1 MSLLDPTF
9 NEELEKLNNYAFIVV
24 MVRITVHVSQNVYI
38 PNFVFSEKGVAGT
51 GKSTLGSALARALDV
66 PYVEGD
72 DLHPRSNIEKM
83 SSGHPLTDSD
93 REPWLKL
100 IRTTAEHH
108 MALEVLQS
116 GAKVDTKRGVV
127 ISCSA
132 LKKRYRDVL
141 RGLGG
146 QQLEQQPLAQ
156 EAENDKV
163 VNLSS
168 TQLLES
174 SSSSSPNSILPRSNS
189 TVFVY
194 IEGTR
199 EVLMD
204 RMTKRTG
211 HFMKPS
217 MLDKQL
223 ETLEDPTVHEEEEEG
238 VVVVSMMDSTEDQV
252 RVAQRGLK
260 RVLNMGMEVP

>member
-1 MSLLDPTF
+1 M
-9 NEELEKLNNYAFIVV
+9 IQG
-24 MVRITVHVSQNVYI
+24 VS
-38 PNFVFSEKGVAGT
+38 GT

-100 IRTTAEHH
+100 IRTTAEH
-108 MALEVLQS
+108 MALEVQS
-116 GAKVDTKRGVV
+116 GAQVSTGGNKRGVV

-132 LKKRYRDVL
+132 LKRRYRDVL

-146 QQLEQQPLAQ
+146 QQENSNNVKLSTFDNFQPL
-156 EAENDKV
+156 EF
-163 VNLSS
+163 
-168 TQLLES
+168 
-174 SSSSSPNSILPRSNS
+174 PFSITK

-194 IEGTR
+194 IDGTR
-199 EVLMD
+199 GVLMD
-204 RMTKRTG
+204 RMTKRIG

-223 ETLEDPTVHEEEEEG
+223 EALEKPDHEEG
-238 VVVVSMMDSTEDQV
+238 IIVISMVDSTEDQI
-252 RVAQRGLK
+252 RVAQQGLRK
-260 RVLNMGMEVP
+260 VLNM

>member
-1 MSLLDPTF
+1 MNNQDNMALRDLTF
-9 NEELEKLNNYAFIVV
+9 NEELENLNNYVFMVV
-24 MVRITVHVSQNVYI
+24 MGVS
-38 PNFVFSEKGVAGT
+38 GT

-66 PYVEGD
+66 PFVEGD

-100 IRTTAEHH
+100 IRTTAEH
-108 MALEVLQS
+108 MTIEVQS
-116 GAKVDTKRGVV
+116 GAKVNTGGNSKRGVV

-132 LKKRYRDVL
+132 LKRRYRDIL
-141 RGLGG
+141 RGLG
-146 QQLEQQPLAQ
+146 QQ
-156 EAENDKV
+156 ENSLK
-163 VNLSS
+163 LSTFENS
-168 TQLLES
+168 QLPE
-174 SSSSSPNSILPRSNS
+174 SPNSILK

-199 EVLMD
+199 DVLMD

-223 ETLEDPTVHEEEEEG
+223 EALENPVHEEG
-238 VVVVSMMDSTEDQV
+238 IIVISLMDSTEDQV
-252 RVAQRGLK
+252 RVAQQGLK
-260 RVLNMGMEVP
+260 RVLHM

>member
-1 MSLLDPTF
+1 MF
-9 NEELEKLNNYAFIVV
+9 QG
-24 MVRITVHVSQNVYI
+24 VS
-38 PNFVFSEKGVAGT
+38 GT
-51 GKSTLGSALARALDV
+51 GKSTLGSALARALDL

-100 IRTTAEHH
+100 IRTTAER
-108 MALEVLQS
+108 MALEVQS
-116 GAKVDTKRGVV
+116 GAKVNIEGKSKRGVV

-132 LKKRYRDVL
+132 LKRRYRDVL
-141 RGLGG
+141 RGIR
-146 QQLEQQPLAQ
+146 QQENNNVKLSTTFENSQPL
-156 EAENDKV
+156 
-163 VNLSS
+163 
-168 TQLLES
+168 ES
-174 SSSSSPNSILPRSNS
+174 QNSILK

-199 EVLMD
+199 DVLMD
-204 RMTKRTG
+204 RMTKRTE

-223 ETLEDPTVHEEEEEG
+223 EALENPVHEEG
-238 VVVVSMMDSTEDQV
+238 IIVVSMMDSTEDQV
-252 RVAQRGLK
+252 RVAQQGLK
-260 RVLNMGMEVP
+260 RVLNMGMEASLDP

>member
-1 MSLLDPTF
+1 MRSSLSWF
-9 NEELEKLNNYAFIVV
+9 
-24 MVRITVHVSQNVYI
+24 VRPCSQNKSAL
-38 PNFVFSEKGVAGT
+38 PTLFQGVSGT

-100 IRTTAEHH
+100 IRTTAER
-108 MALEVLQS
+108 MALEVQS
-116 GAKVDTKRGVV
+116 GAKVNTGGNNLKRGVV

-132 LKKRYRDVL
+132 LKIRYRDVL
-141 RGLGG
+141 RGGLG
-146 QQLEQQPLAQ
+146 QQ
-156 EAENDKV
+156 ENDDVK
-163 VNLSS
+163 LSTFENS
-168 TQLLES
+168 QLLES
-174 SSSSSPNSILPRSNS
+174 PDSILLK

-199 EVLMD
+199 DVLMD

-223 ETLEDPTVHEEEEEG
+223 EALESPDHEEG
-238 VVVVSMMDSTEDQV
+238 IIVVSLMDSTEDQV
-252 RVAQRGLK
+252 RVAQQGLK
-260 RVLNMGMEVP
+260 RVLNMGMEVSVNP

>member
-1 MSLLDPTF
+1 MARELD
-9 NEELEKLNNYAFIVV
+9 L
-24 MVRITVHVSQNVYI
+24 
-38 PNFVFSEKGVAGT
+38 
-51 GKSTLGSALARALDV
+51 

-83 SSGHPLTDSD
+83 SSGQPLTDSD

-100 IRTTAEHH
+100 IRTTAEH
-108 MALEVLQS
+108 MALKVQS
-116 GAKVDTKRGVV
+116 SAKVNTGGNKHGVV

-132 LKKRYRDVL
+132 LKRRYRDVL
-141 RGLGG
+141 RGLG
-146 QQLEQQPLAQ
+146 QQ
-156 EAENDKV
+156 ENDVK
-163 VNLSS
+163 LSTIENS
-168 TQLLES
+168 QLLES
-174 SSSSSPNSILPRSNS
+174 PSPILK

-199 EVLMD
+199 DVLMD

-223 ETLEDPTVHEEEEEG
+223 EALENPVHEEG
-238 VVVVSMMDSTEDQV
+238 IIVISLMDSTEDQV
-252 RVAQRGLK
+252 RVAQQGLK
-260 RVLNMGMEVP
+260 RVLSLGKEASGDP

>member
-1 MSLLDPTF
+1 MTLFDPTF
-9 NEELEKLNNYAFIVV
+9 NEELVKNLNNNYVIIIV
-24 MVRITVHVSQNVYI
+24 MVRYLTMFTKNKSKSAFTTT
-38 PNFVFSEKGVAGT
+38 FVFFKGVSGT
-51 GKSTLGSALARALDV
+51 GKSTLGSALAKALDV

-100 IRTTAEHH
+100 IRTTAEH
-108 MALEVLQS
+108 MALEVLQT
-116 GAKVDTKRGVV
+116 GAKDDHIGGNKRGVV
-127 ISCSA
+127 IGCSA
-132 LKKRYRDVL
+132 LKRRYRDIL

-146 QQLEQQPLAQ
+146 QQ
-156 EAENDKV
+156 ENDNIKLV
-163 VNLSS
+163 S
-168 TQLLES
+168 TSEDSQPRES
-174 SSSSSPNSILPRSNS
+174 SSTANSIHHLK

-194 IEGTR
+194 IEGR
-199 EVLMD
+199 RDVLMD

-223 ETLEDPTVHEEEEEG
+223 ETLEDPVQEEG
-238 VVVVSMMDSTEDQV
+238 VIVVSMMDSTEDQV
-252 RVAQRGLK
+252 TMARQGLK
-260 RVLNMGMEVP
+260 KGFLNMGMEVSVEP

>member
-1 MSLLDPTF
+1 M
-9 NEELEKLNNYAFIVV
+9 
-24 MVRITVHVSQNVYI
+24 
-38 PNFVFSEKGVAGT
+38 G
-51 GKSTLGSALARALDV
+51 RALDV

-72 DLHPRSNIEKM
+72 DLHPKSNIEKM

-100 IRTTAEHH
+100 IRTTAEH
-108 MALEVLQS
+108 MTLELQS
-116 GAKVDTKRGVV
+116 GAKVDTEGNKRGVV

-141 RGLGG
+141 RGGG
-146 QQLEQQPLAQ
+146 GG
-156 EAENDKV
+156 
-163 VNLSS
+163 
-168 TQLLES
+168 LLES
-174 SSSSSPNSILPRSNS
+174 PNPILK

-199 EVLMD
+199 DVLMD

-223 ETLEDPTVHEEEEEG
+223 EALENPVHEEG
-238 VVVVSMMDSTEDQV
+238 IIVVSLMDSTEDQV
-252 RVAQRGLK
+252 RVAQQGLK
-260 RVLNMGMEVP
+260 RVLNMMGMEVVSGDS

>member
-1 MSLLDPTF
+1 M
-9 NEELEKLNNYAFIVV
+9 A
-24 MVRITVHVSQNVYI
+24 IT
-38 PNFVFSEKGVAGT
+38 
-51 GKSTLGSALARALDV
+51 LDV

-100 IRTTAEHH
+100 IRTTAEH
-108 MALEVLQS
+108 MALEVQS
-116 GAKVDTKRGVV
+116 SAKINTVTGANKRGVV

-132 LKKRYRDVL
+132 LKRRYRDVL
-141 RGLGG
+141 RGLG
-146 QQLEQQPLAQ
+146 QRENNVKLSTFENSQPL
-156 EAENDKV
+156 
-163 VNLSS
+163 
-168 TQLLES
+168 ES
-174 SSSSSPNSILPRSNS
+174 PLFAMK

-204 RMTKRTG
+204 RMTKRIG

-223 ETLEDPTVHEEEEEG
+223 EALENPVHEEDII
-238 VVVVSMMDSTEDQV
+238 VVSTMDSTEDQV
-252 RVAQRGLK
+252 RVAKQGLK
-260 RVLNMGMEVP
+260 RVLNMGVEASVVDS

>member
-1 MSLLDPTF
+1 L
-9 NEELEKLNNYAFIVV
+9 IQG
-24 MVRITVHVSQNVYI
+24 VS
-38 PNFVFSEKGVAGT
+38 GT
-51 GKSTLGSALARALDV
+51 GKSTLGSALATALDV

-100 IRTTAEHH
+100 IRTTAEH
-108 MALEVLQS
+108 MALDAQS
-116 GAKVDTKRGVV
+116 GSKINTKRGVV

-141 RGLGG
+141 RGLGH
-146 QQLEQQPLAQ
+146 Q
-156 EAENDKV
+156 ENNN
-163 VNLSS
+163 VNLSTS
-168 TQLLES
+168 QPLES
-174 SSSSSPNSILPRSNS
+174 RFSTMR

-199 EVLMD
+199 DVLME
-204 RMTKRTG
+204 RMTKRID

-223 ETLEDPTVHEEEEEG
+223 EALENPVHEEG
-238 VVVVSMMDSTEDQV
+238 IIVVSMMDSTEDQV
-252 RVAQRGLK
+252 RVAQQGLK
-260 RVLNMGMEVP
+260 RVLNMGVQALLDP

>member
-1 MSLLDPTF
+1 MF
-9 NEELEKLNNYAFIVV
+9 QG
-24 MVRITVHVSQNVYI
+24 VS
-38 PNFVFSEKGVAGT
+38 GT
-51 GKSTLGSALARALDV
+51 GKSTLGPALAKALDL

-83 SSGHPLTDSD
+83 SAGHPLTDSD

-100 IRTTAEHH
+100 IRTTAEH
-108 MALEVLQS
+108 MTLEVQS
-116 GAKVDTKRGVV
+116 GAKVNKRGVV
-127 ISCSA
+127 IGCSA
-132 LKKRYRDVL
+132 LKRRYRDVL
-141 RGLGG
+141 RGI
-146 QQLEQQPLAQ
+146 EQQ
-156 EAENDKV
+156 ENNGK
-163 VNLSS
+163 LSTS
-168 TQLLES
+168 QL
-174 SSSSSPNSILPRSNS
+174 PDSILK

-199 EVLMD
+199 DVLMD

-223 ETLEDPTVHEEEEEG
+223 ETLEDPTQEEG
-238 VVVVSMMDSTEDQV
+238 VIVVSLVDSTEDQV

-260 RVLNMGMEVP
+260 RVF

>member
-1 MSLLDPTF
+1 MF
-9 NEELEKLNNYAFIVV
+9 QG
-24 MVRITVHVSQNVYI
+24 VS
-38 PNFVFSEKGVAGT
+38 GT
-51 GKSTLGSALARALDV
+51 GKSTLGSALARALDL

-83 SSGHPLTDSD
+83 SSGNPLTDAD

-100 IRTTAEHH
+100 IRTTAEH
-108 MALEVLQS
+108 MAFEVQS
-116 GAKVDTKRGVV
+116 GTTKDNIGGNKRGVV

-132 LKKRYRDVL
+132 LKRRYRDVL
-141 RGLGG
+141 RGVG
-146 QQLEQQPLAQ
+146 QQENNNVKLSTIENSQLQ
-156 EAENDKV
+156 E
-163 VNLSS
+163 
-168 TQLLES
+168 
-174 SSSSSPNSILPRSNS
+174 SPNSIMK

-199 EVLMD
+199 DVLTD

-223 ETLEDPTVHEEEEEG
+223 EALEDPVHEEG
-238 VVVVSMMDSTEDQV
+238 IIAVSMMDSTEDQV
-252 RVAQRGLK
+252 RMAQQGLK
-260 RVLNMGMEVP
+260 RVLNMGVEASMDP

>member
-1 MSLLDPTF
+1 MKLFDPTF
-9 NEELEKLNNYAFIVV
+9 NEKLENLNNYVLIVV
-24 MVRITVHVSQNVYI
+24 MGVS
-38 PNFVFSEKGVAGT
+38 GT

-66 PYVEGD
+66 PFVEGD

-83 SSGHPLTDSD
+83 SSGNPLTDSD

-100 IRTTAEHH
+100 IRTTAEH
-108 MALEVLQS
+108 MTLEVQS
-116 GAKVDTKRGVV
+116 GATGGNKRGVV

-132 LKKRYRDVL
+132 LKRRYRDVL
-141 RGLGG
+141 RGLG
-146 QQLEQQPLAQ
+146 QQ
-156 EAENDKV
+156 ENNVKP
-163 VNLSS
+163 S
-168 TQLLES
+168 TFE
-174 SSSSSPNSILPRSNS
+174 NSVLK

-199 EVLMD
+199 DVLMD

-223 ETLEDPTVHEEEEEG
+223 EALENPVHEEG
-238 VVVVSMMDSTEDQV
+238 IIVVSLTDSTEDQV
-252 RVAQRGLK
+252 RVAQQGLK
-260 RVLNMGMEVP
+260 RVLNMGMEASVNP

>member
-1 MSLLDPTF
+1 MKLFDPTF
-9 NEELEKLNNYAFIVV
+9 NEKLENLNNYVLIVV
-24 MVRITVHVSQNVYI
+24 MGVS
-38 PNFVFSEKGVAGT
+38 GT

-66 PYVEGD
+66 PFVEGD

-83 SSGHPLTDSD
+83 SSGNPLTDSD

-100 IRTTAEHH
+100 IRTTAEH
-108 MALEVLQS
+108 MTLEVQS
-116 GAKVDTKRGVV
+116 GATGGNKRGVV

-132 LKKRYRDVL
+132 LKRRYRDVL
-141 RGLGG
+141 RGLG
-146 QQLEQQPLAQ
+146 QQ
-156 EAENDKV
+156 ENNVKP
-163 VNLSS
+163 S
-168 TQLLES
+168 TFE
-174 SSSSSPNSILPRSNS
+174 NSVLK

-199 EVLMD
+199 DVLMD

-223 ETLEDPTVHEEEEEG
+223 EALENPVHEEG
-238 VVVVSMMDSTEDQV
+238 IIVVSLMDSTEDQV
-252 RVAQRGLK
+252 RAAQQGLK
-260 RVLNMGMEVP
+260 RILNMGMEASVNP

>member
-1 MSLLDPTF
+1 MTQG
-9 NEELEKLNNYAFIVV
+9 
-24 MVRITVHVSQNVYI
+24 VS
-38 PNFVFSEKGVAGT
+38 GT
-51 GKSTLGSALARALDV
+51 GKSTLGSALARGLDL

-100 IRTTAEHH
+100 IRTTAEQ
-108 MALEVLQS
+108 MALEVQS
-116 GAKVDTKRGVV
+116 GDKVNAGGNKRGVV

-132 LKKRYRDVL
+132 LRRRYRDVL
-141 RGLGG
+141 RGLG
-146 QQLEQQPLAQ
+146 QQENNVKLSTFENSQPL
-156 EAENDKV
+156 ESP
-163 VNLSS
+163 SS
-168 TQLLES
+168 
-174 SSSSSPNSILPRSNS
+174 IMK

-199 EVLMD
+199 DALMD
-204 RMTKRTG
+204 RMTKRIG

-223 ETLEDPTVHEEEEEG
+223 ETLESPDHEEG
-238 VVVVSMMDSTEDQV
+238 IITVSMMDSTEDQV
-252 RVAQRGLK
+252 RVAQQGLK
-260 RVLNMGMEVP
+260 RVLNMGVKPSVDS

>member
-1 MSLLDPTF
+1 M
-9 NEELEKLNNYAFIVV
+9 
-24 MVRITVHVSQNVYI
+24 
-38 PNFVFSEKGVAGT
+38 
-51 GKSTLGSALARALDV
+51 ARALDV
-66 PYVEGD
+66 PYIEGD
-72 DLHPRSNIEKM
+72 DLHPKSNIEKM

-100 IRTTAEHH
+100 IRTTAEH

-116 GAKVDTKRGVV
+116 GAKVNTKRGVV

-146 QQLEQQPLAQ
+146 QQQQQQQQP
-156 EAENDKV
+156 ENKV
-163 VNLSS
+163 SS
-168 TQLLES
+168 NQLLES
-174 SSSSSPNSILPRSNS
+174 SSSPNLNS
-189 TVFVY
+189 RMKTVFVY

-223 ETLEDPTVHEEEEEG
+223 EALENPVYEEEEG
-238 VVVVSMMDSTEDQV
+238 IIVVSMMDSTEEQV
-252 RVAQRGLK
+252 TVAQQGLK
-260 RVLNMGMEVP
+260 VTWLSHPIT